1 MCKMLAKDIM
11 TREVIA
17 VNKNDSL
24 EEVARI
30 LLEEK
35 ISGVPVID
43 ADRHVIGIVT
53 EKDLIVKASELKMP
67 FYVTLFDSIIFLE
80 NPIRFNKELKKFT
93 ASQVEDAMTTKV
105 ILVEE
110 DTEVTRIVEI
120 MQDKR
125 VNRVPVVRHGKLVGI
140 ISRNDILKSL
150 VKKNG

>member
-1 MCKMLAKDIM
+1 MLAKDIM
-11 TREVIA
+11 TREVIS
-17 VNKNDSL
+17 VSKNDSL

-35 ISGVPVID
+35 ISGVAVVD

-53 EKDLIVKASELKMP
+53 EKDLIVKAGELKMP

-80 NPIRFNKELKKFT
+80 NPIRFNNNLKKFT

-105 ILVEE
+105 IMVEE
-110 DTEVTRIVEI
+110 DTEVSRIVEI
-120 MQDKR
+120 MQDKQ

>member
-1 MCKMLAKDIM
+1 MLAKDIM